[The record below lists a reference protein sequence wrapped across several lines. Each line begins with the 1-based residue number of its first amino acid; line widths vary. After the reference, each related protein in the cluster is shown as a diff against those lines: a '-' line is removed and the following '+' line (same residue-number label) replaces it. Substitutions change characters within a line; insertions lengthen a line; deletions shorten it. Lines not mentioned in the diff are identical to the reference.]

1 MGVRSSTLTGRS
13 VVDERLRRFTAWD
26 DKRVEKMQLAH
37 VHDLGGRLAL
47 GPKHFVVLLKLDEE
61 EALPIFHE
69 VFDTDKNGLVDAFEV
84 MSAVI
89 VLSSMPIKRKVD
101 TLHGLFDFN
110 LSGEL
115 TIDEL
120 TIFFRTVAAG
130 CGKMDDTVKPPRIAQ
145 LEEVTRWAF
154 TKAARST
161 DSDLTKTEFDR
172 FVFTDPAIRHFLE
185 YFDQASS
192 QVLIADGCKWED
204 PTVFFYD
211 DDAKPPVG
219 LPSPGVSLQLMRPED
234 FMIATPKLFKDE
246 AEVGKLVQGGLSD
259 VWFLSAVAVLL
270 TNPKKLRELFVQTG
284 QEDPEGR
291 FALQFYRDGCATVV
305 YVDDRVPV
313 DPNRRPCFARTDDPC
328 ELWLLLLQKAF
339 AKHHGVYETLKAGS
353 TRDALATLTGGTSTV
368 VDLRGLELEKLWAT
382 LKELLEAGMLGVQV
396 DWKPGLRRRPP
407 CGLLAGHAYGVVKIL
422 EAGGRGGSKMVKL
435 IDPWVEGLPKGK
447 WTCGSP
453 HWAKH
458 PQVVEDC
465 AYEPNDELGFWLELD
480 EFAATF
486 HEAFSVKTYDPAVWN
501 TQRRGAQFPAA
512 PEGGCFNMNSW
523 VANPQF
529 FLELPNAADLVI
541 TLSQGDLDGDL
552 ESLGLAV
559 VEYDYGDDKGDVKKV
574 ATILTDAVRGVT
586 KDFLKRKE
594 ITMALKLPEGR
605 YCIIP
610 MTFKPPRKGG
620 ACYVT
625 TKCTSPHVLLNE
637 NEILAQEQPTTGVS
651 EHDQIL
657 LDADPGP
664 RVDPQ
669 PDIETLAVRQL
680 YHLVGKMW
688 AQAHGLLH
696 EKRKLKDRLSTLM
709 KDAEEAKQEKAKE
722 AEEKA

>member
-270 TNPKKLRELFVQTG
+270 TNPKKLRKLFVQTG

-353 TRDALATLTGGTSTV
+353 TRSASRLTGGASAV
-368 VDLRGLELEKLWAT
+368 
-382 LKELLEAGMLGVQV
+382 
-396 DWKPGLRRRPP
+396 
-407 CGLLAGHAYGVVKIL
+407 
-422 EAGGRGGSKMVKL
+422 
-435 IDPWVEGLPKGK
+435 
-447 WTCGSP
+447 
-453 HWAKH
+453 
-458 PQVVEDC
+458 VVEDC

-680 YHLVGKMW
+680 DHLVGKMW